1 MWRVFDLEDVN
12 VRIGVVL
19 SIIITT
25 VSITWWASSKF
36 AWIQSSIEL
45 LVNNMLIMTD
55 KMQKQE
61 EKNEKL
67 SEKFGI
73 VQWDVKVLLYKVE
86 SIVWKK

>member
-25 VSITWWASSKF
+25 VSITWRASSKF

-45 LVNNMLIMTD
+45 LVNNMLVLTE

-67 SEKFGI
+67 NEKFNTF
-73 VQWDVKVLLYKVE
+73 QWDVKVLLYKVE
-86 SIVWKK
+86 GIVWKK

>member
-1 MWRVFDLEDVN
+1 MFDLEDVN

-25 VSITWWASSKF
+25 VSITWRASSKF

-45 LVNNMLIMTD
+45 LVNNMLVLTE

-67 SEKFGI
+67 SDKFNTF
-73 VQWDVKVLLYKVE
+73 QWDVKVLLYKVE
-86 SIVWKK
+86 GIVWKK